1 MRANRVRLI
10 VVIAVIFAAFL
21 ALLWPSKGQSYKGLA
36 AIFQRI
42 PLGLDIKGGA
52 RLEYRV
58 DVEAGVENPSEVV
71 DNVWTVLRNRL
82 DAAGYTEATVRKAFR
97 ENNSFIVI
105 EIPAAT
111 DTTKAEKLL
120 GSTGVMYFGQV
131 LEESQID
138 PQTDPRLRDLAKIK
152 RAEWLP
158 ARDQKIWYLVRQEI
172 MLVKDLKLV
181 SPQIVSASPVPETR
195 AGRFGYKV
203 TFELASKDAEMF
215 KKITQQL
222 VVPEASIG
230 SATAKEKRL
239 AIVLDNVVQFAGYV
253 ISVIPDGKAEIT
265 GNFSI
270 EEAKQLAA
278 ILRSGALPAR
288 LEKVSAGWVAPL
300 LGSDIVRT
308 SLWAGIVGLIIVF
321 IYMILVYG
329 IQGIIADIAL
339 IYNTILLLGVLA
351 ATGSILTLPG
361 IAGIIFTIGTTVDGN
376 IIIAERIK
384 EELRAGKSIKAAINS
399 GFGRCFITLFD
410 ANLTTIIAGLAL
422 YYFGTGTVKGFAI
435 TLIIGVLGSFFVN
448 IVLSRLLTEAFSSL
462 IRKPAVV
469 EEGGAQS

>member
-1 MRANRVRLI
+1 MRADRVRLI

-21 ALLWPSKGQSYKGLA
+21 ALLWPSKEQTYKGFA

-58 DVEAGVENPSEVV
+58 DVEQGVESPSEVV

-131 LEESQID
+131 LEETQVD
-138 PQTDPRLRDLAKIK
+138 PQTDPTLKDLARVKK
-152 RAEWLP
+152 AEWLP
-158 ARDQKIWYLVRQEI
+158 AREGKIWYLVRQEI
-172 MLVKDLKLV
+172 MLVKDLKLI
-181 SPQIVSASPVPETR
+181 SPQIVTASPVPETR

-222 VVPEASIG
+222 VVPEGSIG
-230 SATAKEKRL
+230 SAAAREKRL

-278 ILRSGALPAR
+278 ILRSGALPVR

-308 SLWAGIVGLIIVF
+308 SLLAGVVGLIIVF
-321 IYMILVYG
+321 IYMIVFYG
-329 IQGIIADIAL
+329 IQGVIADIAL
-339 IYNTILLLGVLA
+339 LYNTFLLLGVLA
-351 ATGSILTLPG
+351 ATRSILTLPG
-361 IAGIIFTIGTTVDGN
+361 IAGIVFTIGTTVDGN

-384 EELRAGKSIKAAINS
+384 EELKAGKSVKAAIAA
-399 GFGRCFITLFD
+399 GFGRSFITLFD

-422 YYFGTGTVKGFAI
+422 YYFGTGTVKGFAT

-448 IVLSRLLTEAFSSL
+448 IVLSRLLTDAFSSL
-462 IRKPAVV
+462 IRKPVV
-469 EEGGAQS
+469 EAKGAQQ

>member
-1 MRANRVRLI
+1 MRTDRIRLVI
-10 VVIAVIFAAFL
+10 VIVAIFGAFL
-21 ALLWPSKGQSYKGLA
+21 ALLWPSEEQTYRGLA

-58 DVEAGVENPSEVV
+58 DIDENVENPSEVI
-71 DNVWTVLRNRL
+71 DDVWTVLRNRL
-82 DAAGYTEATVRKAFR
+82 DAAGYTEATVRKTFR
-97 ENNSFIVI
+97 ENNSFIVV

-111 DTTKAEKLL
+111 DTTRAEKLL
-120 GSTGVMYFGQV
+120 GSTGLMYFGQV
-131 LEESQID
+131 IDESQID
-138 PQTDPRLRDLAKIK
+138 PQNDPRLKDLAKLK
-152 RAEWLP
+152 KAEWLP
-158 ARDQKIWYLVRQEI
+158 SRDGKIWYLVRTEV

-195 AGRFGYKV
+195 VGRFGYKV
-203 TFELASKDAEMF
+203 TFELSSKDSEIF

-222 VVPEASIG
+222 VVPESAIG
-230 SATAKEKRL
+230 SSSSKEKRL

-265 GNFSI
+265 GNFSL

-288 LEKVSAGWVAPL
+288 LEKISAGWVAPL
-300 LGSDIVRT
+300 LGSDIVKT
-308 SLWAGIVGLIIVF
+308 SLWAGIIGLFVVL
-321 IYMILVYG
+321 IYMIFTYG
-329 IQGIIADIAL
+329 VQGIIADIAL
-339 IYNTILLLGVLA
+339 VYNTFLLLGVLA
-351 ATGSILTLPG
+351 ATHSILTLPG

-376 IIIAERIK
+376 IIIAERVR
-384 EELRAGKSIKAAINS
+384 EELKSGKSVKAAIS
-399 GFGRCFITLFD
+399 SAFGRCFITLFD

-448 IVLSRLLTEAFSSL
+448 IVLSRLLTDALSSF
-462 IRKPAVV
+462 IRKPAV
-469 EEGGAQS
+469 EERGAQS

>member
-1 MRANRVRLI
+1 MRADRVRLI

-21 ALLWPSKGQSYKGLA
+21 ALLWPSKGQTYKGLA

-58 DVEAGVENPSEVV
+58 DVEQGVENPSEVV

-131 LEESQID
+131 LEETQVD
-138 PQTDPRLRDLAKIK
+138 PQTDPTLKDLARVK

-158 ARDQKIWYLVRQEI
+158 AREGKIWYLVRQEI
-172 MLVKDLKLV
+172 MLVKDLKLI
-181 SPQIVSASPVPETR
+181 SPQIVTASPVPETR

-222 VVPEASIG
+222 VVPEGSIG
-230 SATAKEKRL
+230 SAAAREKRL

-270 EEAKQLAA
+270 EEARQLAA
-278 ILRSGALPAR
+278 ILRSGALPVR

-308 SLWAGIVGLIIVF
+308 SLLAGIVGLIIVF
-321 IYMILVYG
+321 IYMIVFYG
-329 IQGIIADIAL
+329 IQGVIADIAL
-339 IYNTILLLGVLA
+339 LYNTFLLLGVLA
-351 ATGSILTLPG
+351 ATRSILTLPG
-361 IAGIIFTIGTTVDGN
+361 IAGIVFTIGTTVDGN

-384 EELRAGKSIKAAINS
+384 EELKAGKSVKAAIAA
-399 GFGRCFITLFD
+399 GFGRSFITLFD

-422 YYFGTGTVKGFAI
+422 YYFGTGTVKGFAT
-435 TLIIGVLGSFFVN
+435 TLIIGVVGSFFVN
-448 IVLSRLLTEAFSSL
+448 IVLSRLLTDAFSSL
-462 IRKPAVV
+462 LRKPVV
-469 EEGGAQS
+469 ETKGAQQ